1 MCSFDRQKNKVLKGL
16 LTAFAAAHPNKVT
29 LPFPKSGFTVELDH
43 ARRWVHIGRPTEN
56 SSVSKFYS
64 LHLVNLFTG
73 VKQAEPAAHAGEAD
87 RAA

>member
-43 ARRWVHIGRPTEN
+43 ARRWVH
-56 SSVSKFYS
+56 Y
-64 LHLVNLFTG
+64 
-73 VKQAEPAAHAGEAD
+73 
-87 RAA
+87 RAPNREQLGFEVL